1 MGGAVNIGIDKIL
14 QEILDCNEK
23 WCRLRRKRGLAAR
36 PLFLAERLSE
46 LKSTGDAMRHLNSKG
61 RITWKASP
69 RLRDY
74 VNDLRRDAEADLESE
89 IE

>member
-1 MGGAVNIGIDKIL
+1 
-14 QEILDCNEK
+14 
-23 WCRLRRKRGLAAR
+23 
-36 PLFLAERLSE
+36 
-46 LKSTGDAMRHLNSKG
+46 MRHLDSKG